1 MMKIETSVKVLEKE
15 RKWLGIGMFELLLD
29 IEKNGK
35 MVYSERVVE
44 AFQIYRLVMF
54 NGRKVSEVV
63 SAN

>member
-1 MMKIETSVKVLEKE
+1 MKIETSIKVLEKE
-15 RKWLGIGMFELLLD
+15 RNWLGVSMKYLLLD

-54 NGRKVSEVV
+54 NGSKVSEVFK
-63 SAN
+63 

>member
-1 MMKIETSVKVLEKE
+1 MKIETSVKVLEKE
-15 RKWLGIGMFELLLD
+15 RNWLGVSMKYLLLD